1 MHKIM
6 HGAANAKSK
15 NRTEGRSIA
24 RVIETEQLGSA
35 LYNATDVV
43 YTLHLNFP

>member
-1 MHKIM
+1 MLKIV
-6 HGAANAKSK
+6 HGVANARSK

-24 RVIETEQLGSA
+24 RLIETDQLGSA